1 MASNFDDFKMA
12 VEALSGGKNT
22 VILDDVGMPSVMVRI
37 PKYKM
42 SQLISGGS
50 ENVHPAFMVDGV
62 EKDVMYV
69 GKFHD
74 IVVNDRSYSLPMKDP
89 ACWVTFDQGVTYAR
103 NKGKGWSLMPYALW
117 CAIAL
122 WCRKNGTMPH
132 GNNNWGT
139 DSNYPT
145 EAGIPIPG
153 SLDNGKT
160 AHVYEGSGPASW
172 YHDGTRAGIYGM
184 NGNVWDR
191 VAGMRLNNGEIQI
204 IPYSNCFMNDVSM
217 SESSSLWKAIDVSG
231 NLVAPGSAK
240 TLKWG
245 NNNDLTAGTVES
257 KDASYGISY
266 TDMKLDSSVTAV
278 PEIAKALLLY
288 PDEPGKDY
296 AGDAHWWRTDGEKA
310 PCCGGSWVDAG
321 DAGVFSV
328 NAFNPRSY
336 SDSYVGQRSAYC
348 DL

>member
-1 MASNFDDFKMA
+1 MASNFDDFKLA

-22 VILDDVGMPSVMVRI
+22 VILDDVGMPSVMVQI

-50 ENVHPAFMVDGV
+50 ENVHPAFMVDGA

-74 IVVNDRSYSLPMKDP
+74 IVVNDRTYSLPIKDP
-89 ACWVTFDQGVTYAR
+89 AAWVTFDQGVTYNR

-122 WCRKNGTMPH
+122 WCRKNNCMPH
-132 GNNNWGT
+132 GNNNYGS
-139 DSNYPT
+139 DVNYPT
-145 EAGIPIPG
+145 EVGIPVPG
-153 SLDNGKT
+153 SLDNNKT

-191 VAGMRLNNGEIQI
+191 VAGMRLYNGEIQV
-204 IPYSNCFMNDVSM
+204 IPYSNCFLSDASM
-217 SESSSLWKAIDVSG
+217 AEGSSLWKAIDVSG

-245 NNNDLTAGTVES
+245 NSNDLTAGVVES
-257 KDASYGISY
+257 KDAYYSSSYA
-266 TDMKLDSSVTAV
+266 DMKLDSSITTV

-296 AGDAHWWRTDGEKA
+296 AGDYHWWRTDGEKI
-310 PCCGGSWVDAG
+310 PFCGGNWIYPG
-321 DAGVFSV
+321 GAGVFSV
-328 NAFNPRSY
+328 YAGNPRSY
-336 SDSYVGQRSAYC
+336 SYGDIGLRSAYC
-348 DL
+348 NL

>member
-1 MASNFDDFKMA
+1 MASNFDDFKLA

-50 ENVHPAFMVDGV
+50 ENVHPAFMVDGA

-74 IVVNDRSYSLPMKDP
+74 IVVNDRTYSLPIKDP
-89 ACWVTFDQGVTYAR
+89 AAWVTFDQGVTYNR

-122 WCRKNGTMPH
+122 WCRKNNCMPH
-132 GNNNWGT
+132 GNNNYGS
-139 DSNYPT
+139 DVNYPT
-145 EAGIPIPG
+145 EVGIE
-153 SLDNGKT
+153 SLADSGKT

-191 VAGMRLNNGEIQI
+191 VAGMRLNNGEIQV
-204 IPYSNCFMNDVSM
+204 IPYSNCFMSDVSM
-217 SESSSLWKAIDVSG
+217 SADSSLWKAIDVSG

-245 NNNDLTAGTVES
+245 NSNDLTAGAVES
-257 KDASYGISY
+257 KDAYYSIGYA
-266 TDMKLDSSVTAV
+266 DMKLDSSVTAV

-296 AGDAHWWRTDGEKA
+296 AGDYHWWRTDGEKI
-310 PCCGGSWVDAG
+310 PFCGGGWNVAG
-321 DAGVFSV
+321 AAGVFLV
-328 NAFNPRSY
+328 NAYVPRSI
-336 SDSYVGQRSAYC
+336 SNGFIGLRSAYC

>member
-89 ACWVTFDQGVTYAR
+89 RTYVTFDQGVTYAR
-103 NKGKGWSLMPYALW
+103 NKGKGWSLMPYSLW

-139 DSNYPT
+139 DSSYPT
-145 EAGIPIPG
+145 ESGIPVPG

-204 IPYSNCFMNDVSM
+204 IPYSNCFLSDVSM

-231 NLVAPGSAK
+231 NLVAPGSK
-240 TLKWG
+240 NTLKWG
-245 NNNDLTAGTVES
+245 NNSDLTAGAVES
-257 KDASYGISY
+257 KDAWYSIGYA
-266 TDMKLDSSVTAV
+266 DMKLDSSVTAV

-296 AGDAHWWRTDGEKA
+296 AGDAHWWRTDGEKI
-310 PCCGGSWVDAG
+310 PSCGGRWSDTG
-321 DAGVFSV
+321 YAGVFSV
-328 NAFNPRSY
+328 NANYARGYSFSY
-336 SDSYVGQRSAYC
+336 IGLRSAYC

>member
-1 MASNFDDFKMA
+1 MASNFDDFKLA

-22 VILDDVGMPSVMVRI
+22 VILDDVGMPSVMVQI

-50 ENVHPAFMVDGV
+50 ENVHPAFMIDGA

-74 IVVNDRSYSLPMKDP
+74 VVINDRTYSLPIKDP
-89 ACWVTFDQGVTYAR
+89 AAWVTFDQGVTYNR

-122 WCRKNGTMPH
+122 WCHKNNCMPH
-132 GNNNWGT
+132 GNNNYGS
-139 DSNYPT
+139 DANYPT
-145 EAGIPIPG
+145 ESGIE
-153 SLDNGKT
+153 SLADNGKT

-191 VAGMRLNNGEIQI
+191 VAGMRLYDGEIQV
-204 IPYSNCFMNDVSM
+204 IPYSNCFLSDASM
-217 SESSSLWKAIDVSG
+217 AAGSSLWKAIDVSG
-231 NLVAPGSAK
+231 NLVAPGSSN
-240 TLKWG
+240 TLKYVTST
-245 NNNDLTAGTVES
+245 NKLTAGSITPT
-257 KDASYGISY
+257 DAWYSASF
-266 TDMKLDSSVTAV
+266 TDMALDSSITSV

-288 PDEPGKDY
+288 PDEPKGDY
-296 AGDAHWWRTDGEKA
+296 GGDYHAWNTSGERI
-310 PCCGGSWVDAG
+310 PCCGGNWTGGSA
-321 DAGVFSV
+321 AGVFYVFAVS
-328 NAFNPRSY
+328 ARS
-336 SDSYVGQRSAYC
+336 SSSSSFGLRSAYC
-348 DL
+348 AL

>member
-1 MASNFDDFKMA
+1 MASNFDDFKLA

-22 VILDDVGMPSVMVRI
+22 VILDDVGMPSVMVQI

-50 ENVHPAFMVDGV
+50 ENVHPAFMVDGA

-74 IVVNDRSYSLPMKDP
+74 VVINDRTYSLPMKDP
-89 ACWVTFDQGVTYAR
+89 TAWVTFDQGVTYNR

-132 GNNNWGT
+132 GNNNYGS
-139 DSNYPT
+139 DSSYPT
-145 EAGIPIPG
+145 EVGIPVPG

-160 AHVYEGSGPASW
+160 AHVYEGTGPASW

-191 VAGMRLNNGEIQI
+191 VAGMRLYNGEIQV
-204 IPYSNCFMNDVSM
+204 IPYSNCFLSDASM
-217 SESSSLWKAIDVSG
+217 AEGSSLWKAIDVSG

-257 KDASYGISY
+257 KDAYYSIGYA
-266 TDMKLDSSVTAV
+266 DMKLDSSITTV

-296 AGDAHWWRTDGEKA
+296 AGDYHCWRTDGEKI
-310 PCCGGSWVDAG
+310 PFCGGGWNYTG
-321 DAGVFSV
+321 GAGVFYV
-328 NAFNPRSY
+328 NANNPRSN
-336 SDSYVGQRSAYC
+336 SNSILGLRSAYC
-348 DL
+348 SL